1 MLCIGDG
8 CYPHV
13 SKEQEVLLSYILC
26 SRLSHYTSGSLL
38 SDQQN
43 QAAAPAATH
52 PTILNKSPSI
62 MLINR
67 AERLINPHSPA
78 NRVNIRLP
86 AKPMTF
92 MKVLDTIAFI
102 LIDLNILPSSVLMA
116 LNIAGCR
123 RFNRDT
129 LRHITTP
136 LSRMARALYHHFVIK
151 FCVFHQHF
159 FHVYLARCT
168 HRVFC

>member
-1 MLCIGDG
+1 MQPIVHYIKGTF
-8 CYPHV
+8 
-13 SKEQEVLLSYILC
+13 LSAQ
-26 SRLSHYTSGSLL
+26 H
-38 SDQQN
+38 Q
-43 QAAAPAATH
+43 QAAKPAATH

-62 MLINR
+62 ILIKS
-67 AERLINPHSPA
+67 ADTLINPKRPA
-78 NRVNIRLP
+78 NRVRKRLP

-92 MKVLDTIAFI
+92 IKVLDTIAFI